1 MNKEQNIEIK
11 FQNGSISKI
20 DQDVHRLLIELQQ
33 QVRNSKILPRFF
45 NFTQVI
51 DNYEKHLLDFYSFL
65 ITNRSLSKSQLFQD
79 LFVLFYFKE
88 KKNGTFLDFGA
99 TNGIEKSNSFMLEN
113 DFGWSG
119 VLAEPSPQWHDELVN
134 NRPEAKIIKD
144 AIYSETG
151 KELDFFVSDAGEL
164 STLEEF
170 KNSDA
175 SSMPGNAKVRNKNG
189 YLHKVRTIS
198 LNDVFI
204 KFFNGL
210 PIDYMSVDSEG
221 SELMI
226 LENFDFKRFGPAVVT
241 VEHNSSEYDNS
252 NEKKLD
258 ALFQNNNYKRIFRE
272 QTQFDAWYVIQ
283 N

>member
-1 MNKEQNIEIK
+1 
-11 FQNGSISKI
+11 
-20 DQDVHRLLIELQQ
+20 
-33 QVRNSKILPRFF
+33 
-45 NFTQVI
+45 
-51 DNYEKHLLDFYSFL
+51 
-65 ITNRSLSKSQLFQD
+65 
-79 LFVLFYFKE
+79 
-88 KKNGTFLDFGA
+88 
-99 TNGIEKSNSFMLEN
+99 
-113 DFGWSG
+113 
-119 VLAEPSPQWHDELVN
+119 
-134 NRPEAKIIKD
+134 
-144 AIYSETG
+144 
-151 KELDFFVSDAGEL
+151 
-164 STLEEF
+164 
-170 KNSDA
+170 
-175 SSMPGNAKVRNKNG
+175 MPGNAKVRNKNG

-226 LENFDFKRFGPAVVT
+226 LENFDFKRFGPTVVT